1 MRRTLA
7 PGILSA
13 LFAVLLVLTPS
24 AQTYK
29 ILVTNDDGIRAPGIL
44 ALAQAL
50 TSLGEVT
57 VVAPADNQS
66 GKGHSL
72 TLAEPIY
79 VDNATL
85 ADIPVAYAVTATP
98 ASCVKVALGALLQA
112 KPDLIVSGINR
123 GQNVGRVAYVSGT
136 VGAAREGA
144 MHGIPSI
151 AVSLLLGQGSADV
164 SYAAAARAS
173 RQIADLVKA
182 NGLPDGIFLNVN
194 VPPGPPDAIKGIRLT
209 TQSPLFG
216 TERFMEHQRPPSNRR
231 YFWNI
236 YEEPKG
242 GTAQDDLGALE
253 QGYVS
258 VVPLRASEFDR
269 DAFDKLNAVIK

>member
-1 MRRTLA
+1 MRRTLS
-7 PGILSA
+7 PGILS
-13 LFAVLLVLTPS
+13 VLLAAAVVFTPS
-24 AQTYK
+24 AQTYR

-50 TSLGEVT
+50 TPIGEVT

-85 ADIPVAYAVTATP
+85 PDVPLAYAVTATP
-98 ASCVKVALGALLQA
+98 ASCVKVALGALLQT

-144 MHGIPSI
+144 LHGIPSI
-151 AVSLLLGQGSADV
+151 AVSLLLAQGSSDV

-173 RQIADLVKA
+173 RQIAELVKA

-194 VPPGPPDAIKGIRLT
+194 VPPGLPEAIKGIRLAM
-209 TQSPLFG
+209 QSPKMG

-236 YEEPKG
+236 YEDPKG
-242 GTAQDDLGALE
+242 GTDQDDLGALE

-269 DAFDKLNAVIK
+269 EAFEKLKTVIR